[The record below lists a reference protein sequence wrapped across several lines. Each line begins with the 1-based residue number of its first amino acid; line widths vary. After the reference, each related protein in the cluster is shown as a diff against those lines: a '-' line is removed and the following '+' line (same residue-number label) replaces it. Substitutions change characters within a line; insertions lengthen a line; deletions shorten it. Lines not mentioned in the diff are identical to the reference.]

1 MSNVGYRRHNG
12 QVVWGKS
19 LGARCLKIRLPNVF
33 APCGAQALGA
43 DAINIR
49 SVTSGQPDNGITAT
63 ASSLGRRGDKCL
75 LTSKHYVERELQ
87 SSSRKNIGKVNSPI
101 ATEVTND
108 DLHAIHRHRT

>member
-1 MSNVGYRRHNG
+1 LG
-12 QVVWGKS
+12 QIAWGK
-19 LGARCLKIRLPNVF
+19 LLEDPVANVF